1 MPKRII
7 TTATYLGKAHDIFLE
22 ALNFNEMA
30 AAMSK
35 IARYEGLPEQ
45 PAQQGQTFSVDITTF
60 KFFKTKNYTMFIELL
75 DKDALV
81 LQSREKG
88 GAIKMWDH
96 RLSMRQENETVIWT
110 DDVTIGAGLITP
122 IVARFGAYIYKKRH
136 LHRQALNIT
145 TQIQSVA

>member
-1 MPKRII
+1 
-7 TTATYLGKAHDIFLE
+7 
-22 ALNFNEMA
+22 
-30 AAMSK
+30 
-35 IARYEGLPEQ
+35 
-45 PAQQGQTFSVDITTF
+45 ITTF

-110 DDVTIGAGLITP
+110 DDVTIAAGVITP